1 MKETSLGGDWE
12 VNAAAT
18 LHRAF
23 TEKHTQRSEVCETNN
38 GGEEGMGVG
47 KSFLSPNPELLL
59 LRLF

>member
-23 TEKHTQRSEVCETNN
+23 TEKHTQRSEVRETNN
-38 GGEEGMGVG
+38 GAEEGMGG
-47 KSFLSPNPELLL
+47 GQIFPKPQP
-59 LRLF
+59 